1 MALPRLALDVMI
13 AYKDQGSGEGL
24 VFATASGSVLDPAN
38 VRRAFRRAC
47 KEAGIGEDW
56 TSRELRHSGISLLS
70 LAGLPIEEVARI
82 AGHAT
87 TVTTQ
92 RVYRR
97 ELRPVLAEGAA
108 AIDKLF
114 G

>member
-1 MALPRLALDVMI
+1 MI
-13 AYKDQGSGEGL
+13 EYKKQSNGEGL
-24 VFATASGSVLDPAN
+24 VFATARGSELDPAN
-38 VRRAFRRAC
+38 VRRAFRKAC
-47 KEAGIGEDW
+47 KAAGIGENW
-56 TSRELRHSGISLLS
+56 TPRELRHSGISLLS

-82 AGHAT
+82 AGHST

-108 AIDKLF
+108 AIDNLF
-114 G
+114 P

>member
-1 MALPRLALDVMI
+1 MI
-13 AYKDQGSGEGL
+13 EYRGQCNGEGL
-24 VFATASGSVLDPAN
+24 VFATARGGELDPAN
-38 VRRAFRRAC
+38 VRRAFRKAC
-47 KEAGIGEDW
+47 RRAGIGEDW
-56 TSRELRHSGISLLS
+56 TPRELRHTGISLLS

-82 AGHAT
+82 AGHST

-97 ELRPVLAEGAA
+97 ELRPVIAEGAA

-114 G
+114 PLAAASGR